1 VFKIRIISQTVQTG
15 IFRAPPSCIT
25 DNQSFRMNRPPPP
38 DDSARFRGGLRPHH
52 RTGSTS
58 QSSWE
63 EWVAEERAGRPQ
75 RNWLKIIGG
84 GFLVVIVIA
93 IGVAIFIEMR

>member
-1 VFKIRIISQTVQTG
+1 
-15 IFRAPPSCIT
+15 
-25 DNQSFRMNRPPPP
+25 MNRPPPP

>member
-1 VFKIRIISQTVQTG
+1 
-15 IFRAPPSCIT
+15 
-25 DNQSFRMNRPPPP
+25 MNRPPPP

-75 RNWLKIIGG
+75 RNRLKIIGG

>member
-1 VFKIRIISQTVQTG
+1 
-15 IFRAPPSCIT
+15 
-25 DNQSFRMNRPPPP
+25 MNRPPPP

-63 EWVAEERAGRPQ
+63 EWIAEERAGRPQ